1 MRTWVLGVVLV
12 AACSSKSGSPATQGS
27 AAKAVVASDAGAGAA
42 IGNVAATAT
51 SKVKQAPRK
60 PPTKAQLAEYK
71 KRMKAGWALQKQKK
85 WSEAVPEFEAAL
97 KAIDSDE
104 RATTEL
110 GWSAMNAGD
119 YVKARKADLVAVNIA
134 IDPKVKAAALYN
146 LGSVLEKTGDKD
158 GALKTYLASLQ
169 LRPNKI
175 VEQAVG
181 RLGATPQT
189 VPPLCKAGQPPCDCV
204 IAAAFGEQDPDDP
217 ATCEPQADPKIPVPA
232 FKEYLVKQGSW
243 SWNYL
248 LDEHQE
254 LVAIVGGGLDRLNTS
269 ETVTLEK
276 AELKTIAGHQVL
288 WIQTKDQTNQ
298 EHPTGE
304 GDTIASTDDT
314 EVAVTICVVGD
325 AKTPTKCPLRDVPL
339 SHEYTADRL
348 YFSDED
354 QAADK
359 DFKPTQSETKTDIS
373 IADDGTVTVKLVS
386 GASDEALDKVLG
398 PHKLW

>member
-1 MRTWVLGVVLV
+1 MRTWLLGLVLV
-12 AACSSKSGSPATQGS
+12 AACKSKSGAPAAQGS
-27 AAKAVVASDAGAGAA
+27 GAKVAVASDAGAAA
-42 IGNVAATAT
+42 IGMLAGSAAV
-51 SKVKQAPRK
+51 KVKPVPRK

-85 WSEAVPEFEAAL
+85 WSQAVPEFEAAL

-134 IDPKVKAAALYN
+134 IDPKVKASALFN
-146 LGSVLEKTGDKD
+146 LGSVLEKVGDKD

-181 RLGATPQT
+181 RLGATPET
-189 VPPLCKAGQPPCDCV
+189 VPPLCKPGQAACDCV

-217 ATCEPQADPKIPVPA
+217 ATCEPQADPKIPVPG
-232 FKEYLVKQGSW
+232 FKEYLAKQNSW

-269 ETVTLEK
+269 ETITLEK

-288 WIQTKDQTNQ
+288 WIQTQDHANQ

-304 GDTIASTDDT
+304 GETIDSADDT

-359 DFKPTQSETKTDIS
+359 DFKPTQSATKTEITF
-373 IADDGTVTVKLVS
+373 ADDGTVTVKLVS
-386 GASDEALDKVLG
+386 GPSDSALDKLLG

>member
-12 AACSSKSGSPATQGS
+12 AACKAKSGAPASQGS
-27 AAKAVVASDAGAGAA
+27 GTNAVVASDAAAGA
-42 IGNVAATAT
+42 IGMAAGSAT
-51 SKVKQAPRK
+51 STVKRAPKK

-85 WSEAVPEFEAAL
+85 WSDAVPEFEAAL
-97 KAIDSDE
+97 EAIDSDE

-146 LGSVLEKTGDKD
+146 LGSVLEKVGDKD

-181 RLGATPQT
+181 RLGATPET
-189 VPPLCKAGQPPCDCV
+189 IPPLCKPGQKPCECV
-204 IAAAFGEQDPDDP
+204 LAAAFGEPDPDDP
-217 ATCEPQADPKIPVPA
+217 ATCEPQADPKIPVPG

-248 LDEHQE
+248 LDERQE
-254 LVAIVGGGLDRLNTS
+254 LVAIVGGGLDRLNTA
-269 ETVTLEK
+269 ETITLEK
-276 AELKTIAGHQVL
+276 AELRNIGGHSVL
-288 WIQTKDQTNQ
+288 WIQTKDAANQ

-304 GDTIASTDDT
+304 GDTIASTEDT
-314 EVAVTICVVGD
+314 TVAVTICVVGD
-325 AKTPTKCPLRDVPL
+325 AKTPTKCPVRDVPL
-339 SHEYTADRL
+339 SREYTTDRL
-348 YFSDED
+348 YFNDED
-354 QAADK
+354 EAADK
-359 DFKPTQSETKTDIS
+359 GFKPTHSETKTDVA
-373 IADDGTVTVKLVS
+373 IADDGTVTVKLAS
-386 GASDEALDKVLG
+386 GPSDEALDKMLG